1 MVEYEEYGGFK
12 VISAVL
18 PDTVPDSEAP
28 LPPVIRC
35 EGCKHYSDLAG
46 RCNVH
51 PQFAIRVTPDDF
63 CSRGERKDNGET

>member
-18 PDTVPDSEAP
+18 PDTVPDSAAP

-35 EGCKHYSDLAG
+35 EGCKHYSDSAG

-51 PQFAIRVTPDDF
+51 PQFAIRVMPDDF
-63 CSRGERKDNGET
+63 CSRGERRTGHE